1 MPDEP
6 KTPVTYQEV
15 VEAVV
20 TSLAEGKTK
29 SEITGRLIRSKVGDR
44 GSLET
49 LLKHRDKYF
58 AELEKPK
65 AEEFVTDEDLA
76 AVRSAINSIV
86 ARQIDADRAQA
97 GFERETSRAEIK
109 ALQARVTDLEDVAA
123 ENEGRWKEA
132 QALADAAQVAQ
143 LRLEL
148 RAVEAEAALNEAR
161 RTNEALAGMV
171 ERLVKRSEIDQS
183 SAASVHRDGPDEVTD
198 EAKDGR
204 NAGLTPAGHDARS
217 GDDVESPV
225 DDFDDAAVFP
235 MDVARNPI
243 ASEIDYD
250 AAVFPLDEARYHAPF
265 EVDKDTK
272 PD

>member
-1 MPDEP
+1 MSDEP

-20 TSLAEGKTK
+20 TSLAEGRTR

-76 AVRSAINSIV
+76 AVRTVVNSIV

-97 GFERETSRAEIK
+97 GFERDTSRAEIK

-132 QALADAAQVAQ
+132 QAAADAAQVEQ

-148 RAVEAEAALNEAR
+148 RAVQAEAALNEAR
-161 RTNEALAGMV
+161 RANKAMGRMV
-171 ERLVKRSEIDQS
+171 ERLVEQLENDRAAATIGS
-183 SAASVHRDGPDEVTD
+183 SDGSHRGNDA
-198 EAKDGR
+198 AKDGSAADLTS
-204 NAGLTPAGHDARS
+204 AGRVTLS
-217 GDDVESPV
+217 GGEVE
-225 DDFDDAAVFP
+225 DMAEDFDDDAIFP
-235 MDVARNPI
+235 MDNVAF
-243 ASEIDYD
+243 DHD
-250 AAVFPLDEARYHAPF
+250 ALEDGKGTEPV
-265 EVDKDTK
+265 
-272 PD
+272 

>member
-6 KTPVTYQEV
+6 KTPVAYQEV
-15 VEAVV
+15 VEAVD
-20 TSLAEGKTK
+20 TFLAEGRTR

-76 AVRSAINSIV
+76 AVRSTINSIV

-97 GFERETSRAEIK
+97 GFERDTSRAEIK

-132 QALADAAQVAQ
+132 QAAADAAQVAQ

-161 RTNEALAGMV
+161 RANKAMGRMV
-171 ERLVKRSEIDQS
+171 ERLVEQLENDRAAATIGS
-183 SAASVHRDGPDEVTD
+183 SDGSHQGNDA
-198 EAKDGR
+198 AKDGPT
-204 NAGLTPAGHDARS
+204 ADHTSAVDVTLS
-217 GDDVESPV
+217 GGDVE
-225 DDFDDAAVFP
+225 DMAEDFDDDAIFP
-235 MDVARNPI
+235 MDNVAF
-243 ASEIDYD
+243 DHD
-250 AAVFPLDEARYHAPF
+250 ALEDGKGTEPV
-265 EVDKDTK
+265 
-272 PD
+272 